1 MVKQVDLRVKLIL
14 LALLNTAILSA
25 GHAFISMPL
34 IGLSFFAF
42 ILMVLFSPKKFFL
55 PLMLFYLPWSPI
67 MKLSPDSYTMFTIVL
82 PLYFLYTLVA
92 AKGKEG
98 LLFSHANVILTALM
112 AILLL
117 SVKLINGSPIDPDA
131 LLFLL
136 MMLFVPS
143 YMSKYHPSISFVTCS
158 SFLSLGTISACIA
171 SKVLVA
177 YPHML
182 AYIVVETW
190 EQMGLVRLS
199 GFYGDSNFYSIH
211 ILISIACLLILVFQ
225 QRGFPLALSMAGI
238 ILLIYFGTE
247 SVSKMFL
254 LTLLAILI
262 IWLTSLFS
270 LRQGLGKKI
279 AVLTGI
285 TTLILLVLTSGIF
298 AEQIDDYMFRF
309 SLASDASSLTTG
321 RSDIWANYFNYFISN
336 PAVFFFGAG
345 YTTTFPDF
353 NAASHSTII
362 QMFYQLGLAG
372 IVLIFFWLWEFIR
385 AVWPH
390 GGSQSLTQ
398 RLLIFHLGLACFL
411 PWLALDMLF
420 FDEFYYTIALFFIG
434 SEYITSHL
442 QPK

>member
-1 MVKQVDLRVKLIL
+1 MVKRVDIRVKLIL
-14 LALLNTAILSA
+14 LALLNTGILSA
-25 GHAFISMPL
+25 GHVLISMPL

-42 ILMVLFSPKKFFL
+42 ILMVLFSPKEFFL

-67 MKLSPDSYTMFTIVL
+67 MKLSPDSYTIFTIVL
-82 PLYFLYTLVA
+82 PLYFLHSLVA

-98 LLFSHANVILTALM
+98 LAFSHANLILTALM
-112 AILLL
+112 AVLLL
-117 SVKLINGSPIDPDA
+117 SVKLINGLPVDPDA

-143 YMSKYHPSISFVTCS
+143 YISKYHPSISFVTCS

-171 SKVLVA
+171 SKALVA

-199 GFYGDSNFYSIH
+199 GFYGDANFYSIH

-254 LTLLAILI
+254 LALLVILL
-262 IWLTSLFS
+262 IWLTSVFS
-270 LRQGLGKKI
+270 LRQGLAKKT
-279 AVLTGI
+279 AVLGGI
-285 TTLILLVLTSGIF
+285 AILILLVLTSGIF

-336 PAVFFFGAG
+336 PAVFFFGTG
-345 YTTTFPDF
+345 YTTAFPDF

-372 IVLIFFWLWEFIR
+372 IILLFFWLWEFIR

-390 GGSQSLTQ
+390 GVSQSLTQ
-398 RLLIFHLGLACFL
+398 RLLILMLGLACFL

-420 FDEFYYTIALFFIG
+420 FDEFFYSIALFFIG
-434 SEYITSHL
+434 SEHIANHL
-442 QPK
+442 RPN